1 MKKIDKK
8 RFFENYLESAI
19 VQKEIVSRL
28 MERLSLISI
37 SPEKIVDIGSG
48 IGLGTKKL
56 KELYLDAEFYMFDKS
71 FQSLNLE
78 YAGNKSTFLV
88 CGDFTKT
95 SFKDNAF
102 DFVYSSSALHWDL
115 DVKSSFEEMY
125 RILKPGGLLLFST
138 YGPDTLIELR
148 SAWAQVDDGKHV
160 NEFYDMH
167 DLGDLMLA
175 LNFIDTVV
183 DSEKIIIDY
192 DNVKQLQV
200 DLKNIGSHVTQ
211 DNKKVNGL
219 LSKNK
224 MKLMYMEYEKF
235 KNQSG
240 SLPATYEVI
249 YGSAWKKFNVV
260 SLNN

>member
-1 MKKIDKK
+1 MKEHDKK
-8 RFFENYLESAI
+8 KFSESYLNSAI

-37 SPEKIVDIGSG
+37 SPEKIVDIGAG
-48 IGLGTKKL
+48 IGLGTKEL
-56 KELYLDAEFYMFDKS
+56 KKLYLDAEFFMFDKS
-71 FQSLNLE
+71 FKSLNLE
-78 YAGNKSTFLV
+78 YAGNKNTFLV

-148 SAWAQVDDGKHV
+148 SAWAQVDDLKHV

-192 DNVKQLQV
+192 ENIRQLQV
-200 DLKNIGSHVTQ
+200 DLKNIGSHVTKE
-211 DNKKVNGL
+211 NIKINGL
-219 LSKNK
+219 LGKNK
-224 MKLMYMEYEKF
+224 MKLMYEEYHKF
-235 KNQSG
+235 KNQNG
-240 SLPATYEVI
+240 SFPATYEVI
-249 YGSAWKKFNVV
+249 YGSAWKKFNIVN
-260 SLNN
+260 LNN